1 MKEENGME
9 RLASHRIHGVLP
21 KKYHMQYRSGRE
33 ALVEEQS
40 LKEVEEMI
48 LAASENL
55 GTPESLRPENMSR
68 KLEQIREKRKRQ
80 RRWLAVGL
88 ICVIIIIMIVLLLL

>member
-1 MKEENGME
+1 MKEENGVE
-9 RLASHRIHGVLP
+9 RLASHRIRGVLP
-21 KKYHMQYRSGRE
+21 QKYHMQYRSGRE

-55 GTPESLRPENMSR
+55 STPESLRPENMSR
-68 KLEQIREKRKRQ
+68 RLEQVREKRKHQ
-80 RRWLAVGL
+80 RRCFAVVL
-88 ICVIIIIMIVLLLL
+88 TCVIIIILSVLMFL

>member
-1 MKEENGME
+1 MKEENGVE
-9 RLASHRIHGVLP
+9 RLASHRIRGVLP
-21 KKYHMQYRSGRE
+21 QKYHMQYRSGRE

-55 GTPESLRPENMSR
+55 STPESLRPENMSR
-68 KLEQIREKRKRQ
+68 RLEQVRKKRQ
-80 RRWLAVGL
+80 RQRRCLAVVL
-88 ICVIIIIMIVLLLL
+88 IYIIIIIILALLLL

>member
-1 MKEENGME
+1 MKEENGVE
-9 RLASHRIHGVLP
+9 RLASHRIRGVLP
-21 KKYHMQYRSGRE
+21 QKYHMQYRSGRE

-55 GTPESLRPENMSR
+55 STPESLRPENMSR
-68 KLEQIREKRKRQ
+68 RLEQVRKR
-80 RRWLAVGL
+80 RCLAVVL
-88 ICVIIIIMIVLLLL
+88 IYVIIIIILALLLL